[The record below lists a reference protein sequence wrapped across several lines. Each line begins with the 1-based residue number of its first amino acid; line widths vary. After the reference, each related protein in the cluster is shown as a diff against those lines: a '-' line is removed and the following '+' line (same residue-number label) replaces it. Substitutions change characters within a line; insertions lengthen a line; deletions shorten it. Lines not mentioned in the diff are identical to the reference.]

1 MTTIF
6 VYTPFFDCFFK
17 CLHGSSSVYTVS
29 SSVYVGS
36 SSVYRMLATLLPTI
50 TRLSTPQLFRL
61 LHTVTDILDSRV
73 ANEYDYSIKNDI
85 KNDSDIE
92 HNIMCDN
99 INDNTKDTVKTEDL
113 GKIFEMAICL
123 TYNTPYVGKFKYSMD
138 EARLLQNRLSGL
150 PQLFPKCFHTAE
162 KGGRYDFTAES
173 DVPQYLSAKTT
184 KGDCKIA
191 PQYIGQAQ
199 PSAFCERVGIP
210 SMDVPDLK
218 RYIQEHITEIL
229 PYAEQYTFS
238 CPTLYYNKKT
248 DVIWY
253 ITQKEAIPWAMF
265 DYEWTCGWES
275 WNNSSTLKVYDG
287 GKAIPILEVQFHT
300 KSRSNMAV
308 RWCFEKL
315 FDVFGAYFDIV
326 KM

>member
-6 VYTPFFDCFFK
+6 VYTPSFDCLHCFFK
-17 CLHGSSSVYTVS
+17 CLH
-29 SSVYVGS
+29 GS

-73 ANEYDYSIKNDI
+73 TNEYDYDSDYVHDRDSSIKNDI
-85 KNDSDIE
+85 KNEIL
-92 HNIMCDN
+92 
-99 INDNTKDTVKTEDL
+99 INDNIMSDNNTKDAVKTEDL

-123 TYNTPYVGKFKYSMD
+123 TYDIPYVGKFKYSMN
-138 EARLLQNRLSGL
+138 EARWIQKRLYKL
-150 PQLFPKCFHTAE
+150 PLLFPKCVHTAE
-162 KGGRYDFTAES
+162 KGGRYDFTAEG
-173 DVPQYLSAKTT
+173 DVPLYLSAKTT

-210 SMDVPDLK
+210 LMDVPDLK

-229 PYAEQYTFS
+229 PFAEQYTFS

-248 DVIWY
+248 DMVWY
-253 ITQKEAIPWAMF
+253 ITQKEAIPWSDF
-265 DYEWTCGWES
+265 NYKWTCGWES
-275 WNNSSTLKVYDG
+275 WNNSSTLKVNKYGEDT
-287 GKAIPILEVQFHT
+287 PIMEFQFHT